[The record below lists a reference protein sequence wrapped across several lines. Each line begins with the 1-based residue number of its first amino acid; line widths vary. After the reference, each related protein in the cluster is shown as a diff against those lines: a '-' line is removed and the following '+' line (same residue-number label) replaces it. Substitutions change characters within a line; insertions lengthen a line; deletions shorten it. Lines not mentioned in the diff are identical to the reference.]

1 MNAPASGAARPGDP
15 PRLLGSR
22 WTVAAA
28 VAVAALALA
37 AVLAPNGERG
47 GGGEVLVV
55 VDPLAATRSEPL
67 APALAKW
74 LSRALGRDLRHVV
87 VPSPAAVPSR
97 LWADVGIVCGPD
109 LAALALPEEDFVPVA
124 VGRRR
129 APYNLRPRSVLVHRT
144 GTPALAEPWRE
155 DPTRTILGDTLSLA
169 GCGPACRD
177 GRAPW
182 RAAAGSPGTPACGP
196 DPYDHRPALVAL
208 RAGCYRYAVVR
219 EWAAERAFA
228 SGLLE
233 RREWTATPLS
243 VPLPD
248 VAVMAARRWPAADRV
263 RLGEA
268 LLMLSRHPESDV
280 SPEELAVRQ
289 GLAALDL
296 AGFNPLLEP
305 DFEQVRRQYAA
316 CRPRP

>member
-1 MNAPASGAARPGDP
+1 MDGPAPGAARPAEP
-15 PRLLGSR
+15 QRLLGSR

-37 AVLAPNGERG
+37 AVLAPNGERV

-97 LWADVGIVCGPD
+97 LWADVGVVCGPD
-109 LAALALPEEDFVPVA
+109 LAALALPEADFVPVA

-129 APYNLRPRSVLVHRT
+129 APYNLRPRSVLVHRA
-144 GTPALAEPWRE
+144 GILAPAEPWRE
-155 DPTRTILGDTLSLA
+155 DPDRTILGDTLSLA

-182 RAAAGSPGTPACGP
+182 RAAGAPGRPACGP
-196 DPYDHRPALVAL
+196 DPYDHRPVLVAL

-233 RREWTATPLS
+233 RREWTSTPLS

-268 LLMLSRHPESDV
+268 LLMLSRHPDSDV

-316 CRPRP
+316 CGPRP

>member
-1 MNAPASGAARPGDP
+1 MDASAPGAARHGEP

-37 AVLAPNGERG
+37 ALLAPNGERA
-47 GGGEVLVV
+47 GGEVLVV

-87 VPSPAAVPSR
+87 VPSPAAVPAR

-109 LAALALPEEDFVPVA
+109 RAALALPEEDFVPVA

-129 APYNLRPRSVLVHRT
+129 APYNLRPRSVLVHRA
-144 GTPALAEPWRE
+144 GEPAPAEPWRA
-155 DPTRTILGDTLSLA
+155 DPARTILGDTLSLA
-169 GCGPACRD
+169 GCGPACRE
-177 GRAPW
+177 GLAPW
-182 RAAAGSPGTPACGP
+182 RAAAGAPGAPACGP
-196 DPYDHRPALVAL
+196 DPYDHRPVLIAL
-208 RAGCYRYAVVR
+208 RAGCFRYAVVR

-280 SPEELAVRQ
+280 SPEEVAVRQ

-305 DFEQVRRQYAA
+305 DFEQVRRQFAA